1 MMKIF
6 IEGDIDEQDKLTEDE
21 FQRLLLFLMELGMS
35 NVRVKEEE

>member
-1 MMKIF
+1 MKIF

-21 FQRLLLFLMELGMS
+21 FQRLLLFLMELGIC

>member
-1 MMKIF
+1 MKIF

-21 FQRLLLFLMELGMS
+21 FQSLLLFLMELGVS